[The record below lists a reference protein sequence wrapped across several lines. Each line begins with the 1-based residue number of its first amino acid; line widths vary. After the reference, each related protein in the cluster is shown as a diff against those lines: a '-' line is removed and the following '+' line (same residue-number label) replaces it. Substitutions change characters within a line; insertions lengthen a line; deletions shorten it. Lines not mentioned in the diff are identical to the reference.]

1 MYLYLQGVVSG
12 VLLVTPNAVMF
23 DPNVSD
29 PLVLEHGAEQYGV
42 IAPMDMVVS
51 AAMYHDIAAM
61 KVRGQNRL
69 VTEVSVNDKPTSAIC
84 HEI

>member
-1 MYLYLQGVVSG
+1 
-12 VLLVTPNAVMF
+12 MF

-29 PLVLEHGAEQYGV
+29 PLVLERGSERYGV

-61 KVRGQNRL
+61 KVKGKR
-69 VTEVSVNDKPTSAIC
+69 SVLDETKC
-84 HEI
+84 CY

>member
-1 MYLYLQGVVSG
+1 
-12 VLLVTPNAVMF
+12 MF

-29 PLVLEHGAEQYGV
+29 PLVLEHGAERYGV

-61 KVRGQNRL
+61 KVKGQRSVTTQDRL
-69 VTEVSVNDKPTSAIC
+69 GFQFYSVLQQ
-84 HEI
+84 